1 MSAATAPDS
10 AASPAPDCVDVLIA
24 GAGPTGLSTALAL
37 APLGLRVRLVD
48 PQDAATL
55 ADPPPDGR
63 ELALTHRTEALL
75 RDWGVWDRLPAAAR
89 APLHAAAV
97 STGGQAASLHLDAS
111 HARSTLLFPF
121 KPPFPLPPLPRLPV
135 PSILR
140 DLIGPGAPGVA
151 SAERLGTLVSQNALR
166 RALWQRCAEFPERIT
181 VSARTRLEDFR
192 RDADGVTVTLAGPD
206 GPRQVRA
213 ALLVAADGRLSGARR
228 MAGLVA
234 DLHDFGRSAI
244 VGRLRHTRPHDAV
257 AREAFHL
264 GHTLAVLPLAD
275 APDDGTGRPLHQSSF
290 VVTAPSEQAR
300 QWMAQP
306 IEDYAHTV
314 AGWLGGQLGD
324 LTPAPGDESRRHL
337 YPLVAT
343 WAPRL
348 VTDRVALVG
357 DAAVGMHPVTAH
369 GFNLGLYSA
378 ETLARHLKARARG
391 DVVPDPADPV
401 ALAAYD
407 REHRDTARWIFHGT
421 NAIVR
426 LFTDDRPA
434 ARLVRQATL
443 HLAERLPPVKALI
456 VRQLVDA

>member
-1 MSAATAPDS
+1 M
-10 AASPAPDCVDVLIA
+10 LIA

-75 RDWGVWDRLPAAAR
+75 RDWGVWERLPDAAR
-89 APLHAAAV
+89 APLLAAAV

-111 HARSTLLFPF
+111 HARASRPFPF
-121 KPPFPLPPLPRLPV
+121 PFPLPPLPPFPRLPV
-135 PSILR
+135 PPILR
-140 DLIGPGAPGVA
+140 DLIGPGAPGAA

-166 RALWQRCAEFPERIT
+166 RALWQRCAEFPGHIT
-181 VSARTRLEDFR
+181 VSDRTRLEDFR
-192 RDADGVTVTLAGPD
+192 RDADGVTVQLVGPD
-206 GPRQVRA
+206 GPQQVRA

-244 VGRLRHTRPHDAV
+244 VGRLRHTRPHGAV

-264 GHTLAVLPLAD
+264 GHTLAVLPLVD
-275 APDDGTGRPLHQSSF
+275 APDDGTGQPLHQSSF
-290 VVTAPSEQAR
+290 VVTAPSELAR
-300 QWMAQP
+300 HWMAQP
-306 IEDYAHTV
+306 IEDYARTV
-314 AGWLGGQLGD
+314 ASWLGGQLGD
-324 LTPAPGDESRRHL
+324 LVPAPGDASRRHL

-348 VTDRVALVG
+348 VSDRVALVG

-378 ETLARHLKARARG
+378 ETLARQIQARAQG
-391 DVVPDPADPV
+391 GVVPDPADPV
-401 ALAAYD
+401 ALATYD

-426 LFTDDRPA
+426 LFTDDRPV
-434 ARLVRQATL
+434 ARRVRQATL

>member
-1 MSAATAPDS
+1 MSAATASDFISS
-10 AASPAPDCVDVLIA
+10 AAPECVDVLIA

-37 APLGLRVRLVD
+37 APLGLRVLLVD

-63 ELALTHRTEALL
+63 ELALTYRTEALL
-75 RDWGVWDRLPAAAR
+75 RDWGLWDRLPDAAR

-111 HARSTLLFPF
+111 HARSTLSF
-121 KPPFPLPPLPRLPV
+121 PFPLPPLPRLPV

-140 DLIGPGAPGVA
+140 HLIGPGAPGVA

-166 RALWQRCAEFPERIT
+166 RALWQGCAECPERIT
-181 VSARTRLEDFR
+181 VHERTRLEDFR
-192 RDADGVTVTLAGPD
+192 RDADGVTVTLAGP
-206 GPRQVRA
+206 GGARQVRA
-213 ALLVAADGRLSGARR
+213 SLLVAADGRLSGARR

-264 GHTLAVLPLAD
+264 GHTLAVLPLVD
-275 APDDGTGRPLHQSSF
+275 APDDGGTGRPLHQSSF
-290 VVTAPSEQAR
+290 VVTAPSELAR

-306 IEDYAHTV
+306 VEDYARTV

-324 LTPAPGDESRRHL
+324 ITPAPGDESRRHL

-343 WAPRL
+343 WAPQL

-378 ETLARHLKARARG
+378 ETLARHLKARAG
-391 DVVPDPADPV
+391 GGVPNPADPV